1 MRLTGIYYIC
11 EICIVGDHFI
21 SNTMKIHLCISVV
34 TISSSKLIT
43 YNPDFGHSNERKK
56 ILSRLKVC
64 VSFFNINGDGSVGK

>member
-1 MRLTGIYYIC
+1 M
-11 EICIVGDHFI
+11 GDHFI

-43 YNPDFGHSNERKK
+43 CNPDFGHSNERKEK

-64 VSFFNINGDGSVGK
+64 VSFFNINGVGSVGK